1 MIIILRPQ
9 VDVAAQVSQVK
20 KKIKARTAK
29 TIDKYLQGISMV
41 SLGEKEIGIS
51 CQLTICAGGL
61 FVCLETMSVA
71 RTLNGHWTLPTIYG
85 PRSLAACTMLMPSDF
100 EYSYVDS
107 TRINLKYYNSTS
119 TRAAPKKYCQIN
131 KA

>member
-29 TIDKYLQGISMV
+29 TIDKYLQGISMWY
-41 SLGEKEIGIS
+41 LWGGKETATT

-85 PRSLAACTMLMPSDF
+85 PRSLMPSDF
-100 EYSYVDS
+100 EYSYVDF
-107 TRINLKYYNSTS
+107 TRINLNYYNSTS
-119 TRAAPKKYCQIN
+119 TWATPKKILSN
-131 KA
+131 

>member
-9 VDVAAQVSQVK
+9 VGVAAQVSQVK

-29 TIDKYLQGISMV
+29 TIDKYLQGISMWY
-41 SLGEKEIGIS
+41 LWGGKETATT

-85 PRSLAACTMLMPSDF
+85 PALSQRVLC
-100 EYSYVDS
+100 
-107 TRINLKYYNSTS
+107 
-119 TRAAPKKYCQIN
+119 
-131 KA
+131 

>member
-29 TIDKYLQGISMV
+29 TIDKYLQGISMRY
-41 SLGEKEIGIS
+41 LWGGKETATT

-85 PRSLAACTMLMPSDF
+85 PRSLTACTMLMPSDF
-100 EYSYVDS
+100 EYSYVDF

-119 TRAAPKKYCQIN
+119 RRATPKKILSN
-131 KA
+131 

>member
-9 VDVAAQVSQVK
+9 VGVAAQVSQVKK

-29 TIDKYLQGISMV
+29 TIDKYLQGISMRY
-41 SLGEKEIGIS
+41 LWGGKETATT

-85 PRSLAACTMLMPSDF
+85 PRSLTACTMLMPSDF
-100 EYSYVDS
+100 EYSYVDF

-119 TRAAPKKYCQIN
+119 TRATPKKILSN
-131 KA
+131 